1 MALEGTVEKG
11 MFTNPNKF
19 VLMLMCHK
27 KYSNLQR
34 NTICIENC
42 RQKGGG
48 GSFSINEG
56 KIRYAYMTMSP
67 AKVQRY
73 LHGII
78 I

>member
-48 GSFSINEG
+48 PLALMKEKSDM
-56 KIRYAYMTMSP
+56 RT
-67 AKVQRY
+67 
-73 LHGII
+73 
-78 I
+78 